1 MKKKSAVRPLAFK
14 DTFWNRLRVENNITI
29 KELASYLHL
38 SDGAVGMYLT
48 GQTMASESV
57 IKQLC
62 DYFSVDLLK
71 GTQEFEKAHKA
82 WDAEHKRT
90 LRVKGGSIPTGV
102 KSDSKP
108 AEKPAPEKSEVLLTM
123 DEAGVEVAKNTKF
136 VSASTEFVSTSV
148 KKKVLKATYG
158 KVKMDLFLEYYDNA
172 VSDPLGFFYGKVDY
186 PVYQEIEDAIG
197 GKSAVSVNVVAPKVD
212 PWEIP

>member
-14 DTFWNRLRVENNITI
+14 DTFWNRLRVETNITI

-48 GQTMASESV
+48 GQAMPSESV

-71 GTQEFEKAHKA
+71 GTQEFEKAHKT
-82 WDAEHKRT
+82 WDAERKRT
-90 LRVKGGSIPTGV
+90 LRVTGGAIPTGA
-102 KSDSKP
+102 KP
-108 AEKPAPEKSEVLLTM
+108 ADKPAPEKSEASIMM
-123 DEAGVEVAKNTKF
+123 DEAGAEVVKNTEF
-136 VSASTEFVSTSV
+136 VPTPEFVSTSV

-172 VSDPLGFFYGKVDY
+172 VSDPLGFFYGRVDY
-186 PVYQEIEDAIG
+186 PVYQEIENAIG
-197 GKSAVSVNVVAPKVD
+197 GKSAVSVTVRVPKKD